1 MFSLSYQSAVYHFS
15 IVFELGNN
23 SFHTLTNHR
32 IHFVSIAISYSWMIL
47 NKKFCDDNLERST
60 EEWKKEK
67 NKAQRAMSL
76 FLFCVLLS
84 TVAWETASPI
94 ALRDCSK
101 EVRGEASIYVI
112 LAGESMQSSLHLHK
126 RPLPFSQISVISFR
140 TFSSMGR
147 YKNLGSYKF
156 LLKYI

>member
-1 MFSLSYQSAVYHFS
+1 MFSLSCQSAVYHFS
-15 IVFELGNN
+15 IVFELRNN
-23 SFHTLTNHR
+23 SFRTLTNHK

-47 NKKFCDDNLERST
+47 NKFGDDNLERST

-67 NKAQRAMSL
+67 GKKKAQRAMSL

-84 TVAWETASPI
+84 TAAWETASAI

-112 LAGESMQSSLHLHK
+112 LAGGSMQSSLHLHK
-126 RPLPFSQISVISFR
+126 RSLLVRYQILV
-140 TFSSMGR
+140 
-147 YKNLGSYKF
+147 L
-156 LLKYI
+156 

>member
-1 MFSLSYQSAVYHFS
+1 MFSLSCQSAVYHFS
-15 IVFELGNN
+15 IVFELENN
-23 SFHTLTNHR
+23 LFHTLTNHK

-47 NKKFCDDNLERST
+47 NKFGDDNLERST

-67 NKAQRAMSL
+67 GKKKAQRAMSL

-94 ALRDCSK
+94 ALRDYSK

-112 LAGESMQSSLHLHK
+112 LAGGSMQSSLHLHK
-126 RPLPFSQISVISFR
+126 RSLLVRYQILV
-140 TFSSMGR
+140 
-147 YKNLGSYKF
+147 L
-156 LLKYI
+156 

>member
-1 MFSLSYQSAVYHFS
+1 MFSLSCQSAVYHFS

-23 SFHTLTNHR
+23 LFHTLTNHK

-47 NKKFCDDNLERST
+47 NKFGDDNLERST

-67 NKAQRAMSL
+67 GKKKAQRAMSL

-112 LAGESMQSSLHLHK
+112 LAGGSMQSSLHLHK
-126 RPLPFSQISVISFR
+126 RSLLVRYQILV
-140 TFSSMGR
+140 
-147 YKNLGSYKF
+147 L
-156 LLKYI
+156 